1 MISLSKSSHRLFR
14 SESGSDYYEEE
25 EDEEEEEGEEEEEEY
40 DELDHREDGQFWR
53 THDQPVEKAE
63 RPVGPVEVEIESDEE
78 RPSPEPVVSPFAV
91 GKLSR

>member
-1 MISLSKSSHRLFR
+1 MSKSPHLLFP

-25 EDEEEEEGEEEEEEY
+25 EDEEDGEEEEEEEY

-63 RPVGPVEVEIESDEE
+63 RPVGPVEVEEEVYSDEE
-78 RPSPEPVVSPFAV
+78 RPNVTIISPFAI
-91 GKLSR
+91 GKLCR